1 MTAKL
6 INVVIANMPG
16 TPLTEEK
23 RTQMLSQIQAVSPR
37 ISLKDISNVINADRR
52 GETDARLQ
60 LDAVLSDAE
69 VFFGMPLPNDIVSRA
84 PHLKWIQS
92 PLAGTDQFLT
102 PAVVASRI
110 VLTKARIH
118 DVQISETV
126 FSMILMLARR
136 SLEHFRL
143 QEKKQWVRLDP
154 TIIQGKTVG
163 ILGLGNIGLAVARL
177 AKAFGMTVL
186 ATKAHPDG
194 ISKNVDL
201 VLPPSGTRE
210 VLSRSDFLVVL
221 LPITADTKNL
231 IGEAEIKLMKPTAYL
246 INVSRGGIVDEQV
259 VSRALKE
266 HWIAGAAFDVF
277 ASDPR
282 PLSPVSQLW
291 ETPNLII
298 TPHNAGHC
306 LNYAELVTDQFCQ
319 NLDQYMAGKTL
330 LGVVDKN
337 LGY

>member
-1 MTAKL
+1 MPGKS
-6 INVVIANMPG
+6 INVVLANMPG
-16 TPLTEEK
+16 TPLTEEQK
-23 RTQMLSQIQAVSPR
+23 REMRSQIQTVSPR
-37 ISLKDISNVINADRR
+37 INLKDISNLMNAERR
-52 GETDARLQ
+52 GEASARQQIDDILK
-60 LDAVLSDAE
+60 DAE
-69 VFFGMPLPNDIVSRA
+69 VFFGMPLPNDLVSRA
-84 PHLKWIQS
+84 PQLKWIQS

-102 PAVVASRI
+102 PAIVDSQI

-143 QEKKQWVRLDP
+143 QEKRQWVRLDP

-186 ATKAHPDG
+186 ATKAHPEAN
-194 ISKNVDL
+194 SKNVDF
-201 VLPPSGTRE
+201 VFPPSGTRE

-221 LPITADTKNL
+221 LPITPDTKNL
-231 IGEAEIKLMKPTAYL
+231 IGEAELRLMKPTAYL
-246 INVSRGGIVDEQV
+246 INVSRGGIVDEEV
-259 VSRALKE
+259 ISRALKE

-282 PLSPVSQLW
+282 PLSPESKLW
-291 ETPNLII
+291 DTPNLII

-306 LNYAELVTDQFCQ
+306 VNYAELVTDQFCK
-319 NLDQYMAGKTL
+319 NLNYYIKGKEL
-330 LGVVDKN
+330 LGVVDKK